1 MEMDEDTKS
10 AILEAVAPVIASA
23 MVATVVAGATA
34 VLSELLVTN
43 LEEDTPAG
51 KLGLHPTGEKTTM
64 ASTDVS
70 GVETEGKL
78 AQDKVA
84 AANGEVKASETE
96 ARAATGEATA
106 ANSGAVALRTKA
118 GASDIE
124 TKALKIT

>member
-10 AILEAVAPVIASA
+10 AILAAVGPAIASA
-23 MVATVVAGATA
+23 AAATVVAGAA
-34 VLSELLVTN
+34 AILSELLVTN

-51 KLGLHPTGEKTTM
+51 KTGLHPTKESTSM
-64 ASTDVS
+64 AGADVS
-70 GVETEGKL
+70 GAETEGKL

-96 ARAATGEATA
+96 ARASTGEATA
-106 ANSGAVALRTKA
+106 ATSGAAALRTKA